1 MYFKGCQSV
10 SQFSHS
16 VVSDSVTPGTAA
28 RQAFLSITNS
38 QGLLKLMSAELVMP
52 TISSSVIPSSCC
64 FQLSQHHEVKSLSHV
79 RLFAMPWTVAYQV
92 PPSMGFSRQEYGS
105 GLPFPSPGDIPN
117 PGIEP
122 RSPTLYADIYHLN
135 HQEML
140 FTPQR
145 GFPLSSY
152 RQIRCDS
159 DPIHSI
165 RD

>member
-1 MYFKGCQSV
+1 MVDLQCFTYK
-10 SQFSHS
+10 
-16 VVSDSVTPGTAA
+16 
-28 RQAFLSITNS
+28 
-38 QGLLKLMSAELVMP
+38 
-52 TISSSVIPSSCC
+52 VIHLYINTHIYVC
-64 FQLSQHHEVKSLSHV
+64 VYV
-79 RLFAMPWTVAYQV
+79 YMTVAYQV
-92 PPSMGFSRQEYGS
+92 PLSMGFSRQEHWS
-105 GLPFPSPGDIPN
+105 GFPFPSPGDIPN

-165 RD
+165 RDWTRWGTRVHFLGNLIYFWLFLIPLICSTKNF